1 MAATPESKVKDRVKK
16 ILLKYPKSY
25 YLMPMTGGYGSSGA
39 PDIVACIDGR
49 FIGIECK
56 AKGNKPTALQMKH
69 LENIVEA
76 NGYGFVVDDNSIGV
90 FILVLDNVVHNR
102 AKPAL
107 VDLTREEGTH
117 PPH

>member
-39 PDIVACIDGR
+39 PDIVACIDGK
-49 FIGIECK
+49 FIGVECK
-56 AKGNKPTALQMKH
+56 AKGNKPTALQMKN
-69 LENIVEA
+69 LTSIVESGGHA
-76 NGYGFVVDDNSIGV
+76 LIVDDMSIGV
-90 FILVLDNVVHNR
+90 FILVMDNIVFKQ

-107 VDLTREEGTH
+107 VDLTREDY